1 MSLGERSCLRQ
12 VFVAVCELAKLSFK
26 NIFRIVLNTNSCT
39 TQSHRKKKKRITKIG
54 RAKFDHI
61 LKIGSEFMVN
71 SSAKRA
77 ALKLAENIFY
87 LHTNVVHA
95 ETLVLYK
102 KSVKG

>member
-1 MSLGERSCLRQ
+1 
-12 VFVAVCELAKLSFK
+12 
-26 NIFRIVLNTNSCT
+26 
-39 TQSHRKKKKRITKIG
+39 
-54 RAKFDHI
+54 
-61 LKIGSEFMVN
+61 MVN